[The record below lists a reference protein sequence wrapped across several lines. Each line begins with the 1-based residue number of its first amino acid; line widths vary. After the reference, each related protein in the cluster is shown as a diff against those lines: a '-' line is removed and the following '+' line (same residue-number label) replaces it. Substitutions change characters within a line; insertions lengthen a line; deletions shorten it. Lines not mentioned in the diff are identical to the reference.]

1 MYKYIL
7 SLVIASTL
15 LTSCNKTQDPFLIG
29 KQNIGML
36 TDSTQVKDLEVIFS
50 NDSIVKTIN
59 GDEFTGNF
67 SDINIFDKNG
77 NALLKLSPKQALDST
92 STIESVQI
100 IDNRYKTEK
109 LITAVSTFKDI
120 QTNYKISRI
129 NNLINSIVVSVDE
142 LNASFTIDKKELPA
156 NLRFNMDI
164 NIEASQIPD
173 TAKIKY
179 FFIYWN

>member
-7 SLVIASTL
+7 SLFIASTL

-36 TDSTQVKDLEVIFS
+36 TDSTQVKDLEAIFS

-67 SDINIFDKNG
+67 SDIHIFDKSG

-100 IDNRYKTEK
+100 IDNRYKTGK